1 MQSSYEFVPDLLN
14 NENIYS
20 NKLKERV
27 KVDEIFN
34 EINNSANS
42 TLKKFIQM
50 SHTRYK
56 RIKGGIPINN
66 FLNKQKEEYEELSN
80 KILENTLYQT
90 NDVQNEVKKLYKK
103 VGTKE
108 RRELNRIR
116 KSIIDSSKNL
126 TQSEINLRKQY
137 EDKINKS
144 KQNKDEEIKKKNKEI
159 KMLENFF
166 SNEKNMSI
174 EDKKNYLTNI
184 LDMDSQYFNKNFEN
198 YKNFLKDIEKIK
210 DNAKIV
216 KIMNKNDD
224 LGHKHN
230 FKINNIKFLSFK
242 DNVKENVIKKIK
254 TEEKFDFKKLAQY
267 TKHGNKKW
275 FEKQLKEQSIKRM
288 NSVKSNLKN
297 KNHGFLRSISQNNS
311 NSCTNFFPNKTYKS
325 ATINNSNISYN
336 NNTIYDSSN
345 NTGFNKTIFGNFRNT
360 IQTVR
365 SEAEFIKNI
374 NQNFDIKRNTVN
386 KFIKNNYLP
395 NIEDYEKFGRQ
406 SIINESDKSNIN
418 KPKSKLEETN
428 EDNIYEF
435 NFVKTK
441 KENDENDIMDIY
453 KSTFYNKM
461 QGWTKEQKI
470 KSQKKKMDNIRKE
483 ISRKYINELKNR
495 KRQPNLFVDV
505 YSLRDGVINEKIKL
519 LNNSLNMPIY
529 SEKLRLD
536 IINDFNTYI
545 QQKEKERLLNEEI
558 MKKKQIE
565 EEELIK
571 AQDDYYQVMQKMRN
585 NLKLESGINNEES
598 KINFNYKYCPN
609 IKNNRKEN
617 KSESKEAFDEYL
629 ISLHN
634 AKIKSSQNKDYSNNE
649 VEDS

>member
-1 MQSSYEFVPDLLN
+1 M
-14 NENIYS
+14 
-20 NKLKERV
+20 K
-27 KVDEIFN
+27 
-34 EINNSANS
+34 
-42 TLKKFIQM
+42 
-50 SHTRYK
+50 
-56 RIKGGIPINN
+56 
-66 FLNKQKEEYEELSN
+66 
-80 KILENTLYQT
+80 
-90 NDVQNEVKKLYKK
+90 
-103 VGTKE
+103 
-108 RRELNRIR
+108 
-116 KSIIDSSKNL
+116 
-126 TQSEINLRKQY
+126 
-137 EDKINKS
+137 
-144 KQNKDEEIKKKNKEI
+144 
-159 KMLENFF
+159 
-166 SNEKNMSI
+166 
-174 EDKKNYLTNI
+174 
-184 LDMDSQYFNKNFEN
+184 
-198 YKNFLKDIEKIK
+198 
-210 DNAKIV
+210 
-216 KIMNKNDD
+216 
-224 LGHKHN
+224 
-230 FKINNIKFLSFK
+230 
-242 DNVKENVIKKIK
+242 
-254 TEEKFDFKKLAQY
+254 
-267 TKHGNKKW
+267 
-275 FEKQLKEQSIKRM
+275 
-288 NSVKSNLKN
+288 
-297 KNHGFLRSISQNNS
+297 
-311 NSCTNFFPNKTYKS
+311 
-325 ATINNSNISYN
+325 
-336 NNTIYDSSN
+336 
-345 NTGFNKTIFGNFRNT
+345 
-360 IQTVR
+360 
-365 SEAEFIKNI
+365 
-374 NQNFDIKRNTVN
+374 
-386 KFIKNNYLP
+386 
-395 NIEDYEKFGRQ
+395 
-406 SIINESDKSNIN
+406 SDKSNIN

-571 AQDDYYQVMQKMRN
+571 AHDDYYQVMQKMRN